1 MLLVAAF
8 LFAISVWVQC
18 AEPNDASILDRV
30 SASPELRKQLL
41 KEYESNPQTFHDDR
55 LLAVGIGYIDED
67 QLAKA
72 QPVYER
78 FIRDHPNHPRAYRG
92 LGTVHY
98 YQNHF
103 DEAIK
108 AYRKAWSLGDLN
120 SLGPLAG
127 TYVNRERFSEMQDLI
142 PALEQN
148 VKDNPVIV
156 NCLILYAIHFKD
168 PPDVKLVMK
177 ALAGLPDE
185 SFLENEDTA
194 QVLRE
199 VMARFGS
206 APELELSQLPI
217 LVKVIKG
224 YQSDP
229 KKWPANRRIYVADA
243 YNLTGQFA
251 KGETLYREILKDIPD
266 DMPALRGLGISLAY
280 QHHFKEGEAILRKT
294 WDRGD
299 KHSLTALTACSLAAR
314 DFDGMA
320 DLIPALMEQRK
331 NNMQLLNSVVM
342 YALGRQPA
350 DQKLFFNAIEGLSDE
365 QILWNEEL
373 THNVIL
379 GLKRFGDQ
387 KRAEKL
393 ERLKADQ
400 DRGKKV

>member
-1 MLLVAAF
+1 MTVCWQWESDTLTTINSRKPS
-8 LFAISVWVQC
+8 LFTNVSS
-18 AEPNDASILDRV
+18 SIIRTTR
-30 SASPELRKQLL
+30 AP
-41 KEYESNPQTFHDDR
+41 
-55 LLAVGIGYIDED
+55 IGAGKRS
-67 QLAKA
+67 L
-72 QPVYER
+72 
-78 FIRDHPNHPRAYRG
+78 F
-92 LGTVHY
+92 
-98 YQNHF
+98 QNHF

-108 AYRKAWSLGDLN
+108 AYRKAWSLRDLN
-120 SLGPLAG
+120 SLGPLAV

-148 VKDNPVIV
+148 VIGDPVIV

-185 SFLENEDTA
+185 SFLENDETA

-206 APELELSQLPI
+206 APELEFSQLPI

-224 YQSDP
+224 YQTDP
-229 KKWPANRRIYVADA
+229 KQWLANRRIYVADA

-251 KGETLYREILKDIPD
+251 KGETIYREILRDTPNDI
-266 DMPALRGLGISLAY
+266 PALRGLGISLAY
-280 QHHFKEGEAILRKT
+280 QHRFKEGEAILRKT

-299 KHSLTALTACSLAAR
+299 KHSLTALTACSLGAK
-314 DFDGMA
+314 DFDGMM
-320 DLIPALMEQRK
+320 DLIPSLMEQRK
-331 NNMQLLNSVVM
+331 DDMQLLNSVVM

-350 DQKLFFNAIEGLSDE
+350 DRKLFFNAIEGFSDE
-365 QILWNEEL
+365 QILRSEEL

-387 KRAEKL
+387 KRAENL
-393 ERLKADQ
+393 EKLKAEQ
-400 DRGKKV
+400 DKGKKA